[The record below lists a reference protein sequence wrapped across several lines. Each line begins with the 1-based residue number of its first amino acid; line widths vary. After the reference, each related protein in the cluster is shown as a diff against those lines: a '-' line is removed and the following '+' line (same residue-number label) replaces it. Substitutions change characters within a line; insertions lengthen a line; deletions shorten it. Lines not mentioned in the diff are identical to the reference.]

1 VLFRLIKL
9 WFKLTVKLAGML
21 ISALGGVAIGMILTR
36 AGEITAQEDHGQ
48 LPATPK
54 ASQPAA
60 KANASGPVRRRDHGR
75 ASAQA

>member
-1 VLFRLIKL
+1 LIKL

-48 LPATPK
+48 LPAKTEGQ
-54 ASQPAA
+54 ST
-60 KANASGPVRRRDHGR
+60 GGEGEC
-75 ASAQA
+75 